1 MASRAQKSTI
11 DVDARN
17 RWLILAM
24 FSCAYGLAYLD
35 RQVFT
40 ILVDPIRRHLDLNDT
55 QIGLVQGAAFSVS
68 FALGGVPMGW
78 MVDNANRMRV
88 TAGCVAIWTAA
99 TSCTGLAATYA
110 QIVTARSVT
119 ALGEAGCS
127 PAALSVFA
135 DIFHARELPRA
146 TAIYMTAPYLGG
158 SIALFA
164 GGWALNFF
172 EQAGGETLPLI
183 GHIEPWQAV
192 FVALGAPG
200 LLLAACFC
208 FFGREPARIGTGNGD
223 DAPISMREVVRFFA
237 REARYLQGY
246 FCAYACVLAMLFAL
260 VSWFPTLAMRSGFGT
275 AAELGRPLGLAFLCC
290 GIMGTLAAQWLVGR
304 VHDIDVVPRVM
315 RLATWLISIQAALAV
330 ALWLGSS
337 FSAAFACY
345 ALMILTTSILISV
358 MPIPLQV
365 GIPNRMRGRIVGFF
379 MLSVNVVGSGLGT
392 ALVGLISD
400 ALGSTAGA
408 LSVALACVFLACSI
422 AGVVF
427 MRSAEKRF
435 RAACPA
441 QVIPSFQSVVD
452 EPA

>member
-1 MASRAQKSTI
+1 MASRAQHSPI
-11 DVDARN
+11 DVGVRN

-24 FSCAYGLAYLD
+24 FTCAYGLAYLD

-40 ILVDPIRRHLDLNDT
+40 ILIDPIRHYLDLNDT
-55 QIGLVQGAAFSVS
+55 QIGLVQGAAFSLS

-110 QIVTARSVT
+110 QMVAARSVT

-146 TAIYMTAPYLGG
+146 TAIYMTAPYWGG

-164 GGWALNFF
+164 GGLALKSF
-172 EQAGGETLPLI
+172 EQTGGATLPVV

-208 FFGREPARIGTGNGD
+208 LLGREPARIGTGNSD
-223 DAPISMREVVRFFA
+223 DASISMGEVMRFLT

-246 FCAYACVLAMLFAL
+246 FCAYACILAMLFAL
-260 VSWFPTLAMRSGFGT
+260 VTWFPTLVIRSGFGT
-275 AAELGRPLGLAFLCC
+275 AAELGRPLGLAFLGC
-290 GIMGTLAAQWLVGR
+290 GIAGTLAAQWLVGR
-304 VHDIDVVPRVM
+304 VHATDIVPRVM
-315 RLATWLISIQAALAV
+315 RLATWLIAIQAALAI
-330 ALWLGSS
+330 ALWLSSS
-337 FSAAFACY
+337 FSTSFACY
-345 ALMILTTSILISV
+345 ALMILTISILISV
-358 MPIPLQV
+358 MPIPLQI
-365 GIPNRMRGRIVGFF
+365 GIPNRMRGRVVGFF

-400 ALGSTAGA
+400 ALGNTPGA
-408 LSVALACVFLACSI
+408 LSVALACVFLGCST
-422 AGVVF
+422 AGVFF
-427 MRSAEKRF
+427 MTSAERRL
-435 RAACPA
+435 RATRRI
-441 QVIPSFQSVVD
+441 QVIPPFQSVVD
-452 EPA
+452 ESA